1 MGHIIFPVTVGSI
14 PGTQLDVG
22 KATRSNVWTTVVA
35 FFQCHGRTSSHLVS
49 VLLTLFAK
57 GQSIHLFRWTSFQFI
72 LNVQPCLFGYIL
84 GWWNE
89 ASSAS
94 QQSKMLTATVAAPNY
109 LSNSPS
115 TCPVHP
121 LRTLASWTPWCPTV
135 ANIGAVQHSQKT
147 RLTWWQECKQSTHL
161 GHTVDQM
168 PCNNNPST
176 YYSSSVLHRT
186 PWGT

>member
-1 MGHIIFPVTVGSI
+1 MGHIIFPVSAGSI

-35 FFQCHGRTSSHLVS
+35 FFQCHGRTSSRLAS

-57 GQSIHLFRWTSFQFI
+57 GQSSHLFRWTSFQFM
-72 LNVQPCLFGYIL
+72 LNELKLCLFGYFL
-84 GWWNE
+84 GCFFCIAAVN
-89 ASSAS
+89 SAHW
-94 QQSKMLTATVAAPNY
+94 AAVAAPNY
-109 LSNSPS
+109 LSSSPS
-115 TCPVHP
+115 PCPVYP
-121 LRTLASWTPWCPTV
+121 LRAFASWTPWCPTV
-135 ANIGAVQHSQKT
+135 GNIRAVQHSQKT

-176 YYSSSVLHRT
+176 HYSSSVLHRT